1 MTGRLV
7 IYNEKGL
14 DRLLQGNTYGT
25 YPQEVWMSRGEL
37 VKRYAHKTAREQG
50 KQLPEIVPD

>member
-1 MTGRLV
+1 MTGLLV

-14 DRLLQGNTYGT
+14 DRLLQGTTYGA